1 VKTILLVVGDTSG
14 DRYAADFVREL
25 RDLRAGLRIRGM
37 GGAELE
43 KAGVELVVH
52 QRELAVGGLFEL
64 IPHLHRIIGSW
75 RRMVAELEASSPDLV
90 VLVDSSGFNLPFARR
105 VRRARIPVLYYVA
118 PQVWAWRRGR
128 IRQLATRV
136 DRIAAIF
143 PFEPAVYE
151 GCGVPVE
158 FVGHPLVEY
167 FNDAVLSLDRERI
180 RADLGIAPG
189 ERVVALLPGSR
200 RTEIRHCLPV
210 YLETARALHIRDP
223 LVRFVLPLAPSIERG
238 SVVSRVREADLPDRL
253 RLDVIEGQSLEAMTS
268 SDVVVTKPGTA
279 TLEAT
284 LLDRPLVI
292 AARGNPLSVA
302 ILRRLVTVDTLGMP
316 NLIAG
321 ERIVPEFLQDDADPD
336 RIASAVLELLAGP
349 ARERQ
354 LAAFADVRARL
365 GKGGAARRTAE
376 IAEEMIVARGRA

>member
-1 VKTILLVVGDTSG
+1 
-14 DRYAADFVREL
+14 
-25 RDLRAGLRIRGM
+25 
-37 GGAELE
+37 
-43 KAGVELVVH
+43 
-52 QRELAVGGLFEL
+52 
-64 IPHLHRIIGSW
+64 
-75 RRMVAELEASSPDLV
+75 MVAELEASSPDLV

-167 FNDAVLSLDRERI
+167 FNDAVLSLDRERT

>member
-167 FNDAVLSLDRERI
+167 FNDAVLSLDRERT

>member
-167 FNDAVLSLDRERI
+167 FNDAVLSLDRERT

-268 SDVVVTKPGTA
+268 SDVVVSKPGTA